1 MIGTPPGSRL
11 SGHACRFDYPASHRH
26 HFRQP
31 EIQNFRVPF
40 LRNEDVRWLDVTVHD
55 ASRMRGVQRVGDLPS
70 ESTVSTSNGFPA
82 ICAFKVIPS
91 RSPFPVGKSWTCAP
105 WFVIDM
111 VSIAG
116 LNSSSSMRDSDSY
129 YRESAKKSQQT

>member
-1 MIGTPPGSRL
+1 ML
-11 SGHACRFDYPASHRH
+11 F
-26 HFRQP
+26 
-31 EIQNFRVPF
+31 
-40 LRNEDVRWLDVTVHD
+40 
-55 ASRMRGVQRVGDLPS
+55 
-70 ESTVSTSNGFPA
+70 
-82 ICAFKVIPS
+82 PS

-129 YRESAKKSQQT
+129 YKESAKKSQIKVPIRGPDSSRKCQETLERQFIQVVESRLSGTVKKGQTWPKTNESGPADSR